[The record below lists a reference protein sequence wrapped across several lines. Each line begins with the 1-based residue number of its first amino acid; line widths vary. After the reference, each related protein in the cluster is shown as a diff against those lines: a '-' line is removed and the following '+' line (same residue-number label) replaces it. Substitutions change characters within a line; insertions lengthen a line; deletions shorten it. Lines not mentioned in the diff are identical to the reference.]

1 MATYAQAHAQSIADP
16 EAFWGAA
23 AEAIT
28 WTTPPTVVC
37 DDSAAPLYR
46 WYPDARLNTCFNAL
60 DRHVESGRGDQP
72 ALIHVSPVTGTQ
84 RTFTYAEL
92 LDEVARFAG
101 ALSGLGVGAGDR
113 VVLSMPMV
121 PEAVIGMLACARL
134 GAVHSVVFGGFA
146 ADELAVRIDD
156 AQPKVILSASC
167 GIETH
172 RTVALQAAARRGA
185 GPGHAPADG
194 VRDPAAPGAGGRHG
208 PARPRLG
215 GAGIRRRRR
224 SAAPTSRR
232 PIRSTSSTPPARPA
246 GRRGSCATTAGT
258 PWRWRGR
265 WPTSTTSAPAT
276 SGGRPPTWAG
286 SWGTPTSSTRP

>member
-1 MATYAQAHAQSIADP
+1 MRQR
-16 EAFWGAA
+16 
-23 AEAIT
+23 EAIT
-28 WTTPPTVVC
+28 WTTPPTVVR

-46 WYPDARLNTCFNAL
+46 WFPDARLNTCFNAL

-101 ALSGLGVGAGDR
+101 VLAGLGVGAGDR

-172 RTVALQAAARRGA
+172 RTVAYKPLLDEALALATHQPSACVILQRPELVGRTMGPRDHDWAELAAGARA
-185 GPGHAPADG
+185 G
-194 VRDPAAPGAGGRHG
+194 RAA
-208 PARPRLG
+208 L
-215 GAGIRRRRR
+215 
-224 SAAPTSRR
+224 TSPR
-232 PIRSTSSTPPARPA
+232 PIRSTSSTPPARPG
-246 GRRGSCATTAGT
+246 GRRASSATTAGM
-258 PWRWRGR
+258 PSRWRGR

-276 SGGRPPTWAG
+276 SGGPPPTWAG
-286 SWGTPTSSTRP
+286 SSATPTSSTRP